1 MKTCPE
7 IISNWPGLMQK
18 FSTPASRYPNST
30 QCIAFSEVT
39 AVTENEKS
47 TENRTQEKLQNRVKF
62 EVYGEEM
69 IEKKVKSS
77 GNSGRV
83 YLPPN
88 WVGHQVK
95 IIRID

>member
-1 MKTCPE
+1 M
-7 IISNWPGLMQK
+7 
-18 FSTPASRYPNST
+18 AD
-30 QCIAFSEVT
+30 
-39 AVTENEKS
+39 EKRMDTFNDS
-47 TENRTQEKLQNRVKF
+47 SLAGIRGEVKF

-69 IEKKVKSS
+69 IEKVVKSS

-88 WVGHQVK
+88 WIGRKVK